1 MEITQQNINKFTY
14 VTLTC
19 EKIEE
24 LIQRPESKVVEK
36 FFAIFDVDHPIFDS
50 PGSLKTIDRTAMI
63 KYSGA
68 KKCEL
73 WIGEMDRE
81 DHIQVFCINDDELY
95 VVDDKLKLSL
105 VPSSVTIRV
114 WCYPVQIQHHQ
125 LPDQD
130 DEITAPILTKL
141 GYRTH
146 PDIDTLRRLEVTNP
160 QALTRIRN
168 FSIERIG
175 VGRITWLHDVDVSGL
190 NLDNLVEIEESSAEV
205 YPEQLGYLEDPVG
218 TKLNTPC
225 QVVLYNI
232 ESKKMKEAGGIQHVS
247 DRDIDAYRQK
257 LLKLADKNP
266 KMTFISYGNVG
277 GRGEWIFNIE
287 DWSNQS
293 EDRRGVVSG
302 GGGSGGIWLGS
313 GTGPS
318 LGVPTGP
325 PGGHLMLGGGGGGGG
340 VALGASVMD
349 GTWLGGSV
357 RPSLGVATGPLTS
370 AVSSVSGWVWGGR
383 SSLGVDGSWPA
394 SRVPA
399 FGGLAK
405 TITVPVKGL
414 YNYSIYTA
422 SYKSSNQTI
431 LLLGEKHGAP
441 GKASELE
448 KLLIEQTECPIDILV
463 EKSYYDRF
471 VSDVTTNIGYFTQ
484 SRKSHSLKGIPK
496 QAQIDLSNPDHIT
509 FYNQMIKPYFGR
521 LKIWSIDNRGDALF
535 TNIMDSIATGM
546 YLKLVRDGCSFSQSL
561 ADYRAKLN
569 GPWAFFFQTIKSVFN
584 ALFNFELY
592 SSDRQTWDIELKRTI
607 QECERATPDE
617 IKSTI
622 PKDLT
627 RKDHFYFMDQL
638 LRISRDK
645 EIIRKI
651 CTIAKLSV
659 DGTHRTFAL
668 SMIQDISTLSRM
680 IRLIKDPKEVSR
692 VIVVVVGSA
701 HVLNLKELLG
711 CITSEVNLQL
721 VSQDNTLDDTNT
733 YNIKVP
739 IPVFT
744 APTQRMQK
752 YTQLQS
758 SYAAMVGVAVVVVQ
772 RFLLI

>member
-14 VTLTC
+14 VTLPC
-19 EKIEE
+19 EKFEE
-24 LIQRPESKVVEK
+24 LIKRPESKVVEK
-36 FFAIFDVDHPIFDS
+36 FFAMFNVDHPMFDS
-50 PGSLKTIDRTAMI
+50 PGSLKTIDRKAMI

-73 WIGEMDRE
+73 WIGETDRE
-81 DHIQVFCINDDELY
+81 HNIQVFCINDGELY
-95 VVDDKLKLSL
+95 VVNDKMKLSL
-105 VPSSVTIRV
+105 IPSSITIRA
-114 WCYPVQIQHHQ
+114 WCYPVQIQHHRHS
-125 LPDQD
+125 DQD
-130 DEITAPILTKL
+130 DEDEITAPILTKP
-141 GYRTH
+141 GYRTY
-146 PDIDTLRRLEVTNP
+146 PDIDTLRRLQVTNP
-160 QALTRIRN
+160 QALTRVSN

-175 VGRITWLHDVDVSGL
+175 VGRITWLQDVDVSGL
-190 NLDNLVEIEESSAEV
+190 NMNILVEIEETTAEV
-205 YPEQLGYLEDPVG
+205 YPEHLRQLEDPVG

-247 DRDIDAYRQK
+247 DREIDVYRQK
-257 LLKLADKNP
+257 LLKLVDKNP
-266 KMTFISYGNVG
+266 KMTFVSYRNAG
-277 GRGEWIFNIE
+277 GRGEWVFNID

-293 EDRRGVVSG
+293 GDSGGAVSG
-302 GGGSGGIWLGS
+302 GGGSGS
-313 GTGPS
+313 A
-318 LGVPTGP
+318 V
-325 PGGHLMLGGGGGGGG
+325 
-340 VALGASVMD
+340 D
-349 GTWLGGSV
+349 GTWLGSGVGPSLEVATGGGTWLGSV
-357 RPSLGVATGPLTS
+357 GPTFGVATDPLTS
-370 AVSSVSGWVWGGR
+370 GGASLSGWVWGGR
-383 SSLGVDGSWPA
+383 SSLGVDGSRSA

-399 FGGLAK
+399 FGNFVK

-414 YNYSIYTA
+414 YNYAIYTA

-448 KLLIEQTECPIDILV
+448 KLLIEKTECPIDILV
-463 EKSYYDRF
+463 EKSYYDRL
-471 VSDVTTNIGYFTQ
+471 VYDVTTNIGYFTQ

-496 QAQIDLSNPDHIT
+496 QAQIDLSIPDHIT

-535 TNIMDSIATGM
+535 TNIMDSITTGM
-546 YLKLVRDGCSFSQSL
+546 YLKLVRQGSSFSQSL

-569 GPWAFFFQTIKSVFN
+569 GPWAFFFQTIQSVFN

-627 RKDHFYFMDQL
+627 RKNHFYFMDQL

-668 SMIQDISTLSRM
+668 SMIQDISTLFRM

-701 HVLNLKELLG
+701 HVLNLKDLLN

-744 APTQRMQK
+744 APTLRMQK
-752 YTQLQS
+752 YRQLQS
-758 SYAAMVGVAVVVVQ
+758 SYAAMGGADVGRRGAIPSNIITINAQ
-772 RFLLI
+772 SATGFSKRFNN